1 MALVTTAPFISSILG
16 RSLGRMKSMMRVE
29 EAVMVM
35 EARVDTDA
43 AISSTSTSPTSTVGR
58 PASASILGTR

>member
-1 MALVTTAPFISSILG
+1 MV
-16 RSLGRMKSMMRVE
+16 RVE

-43 AISSTSTSPTSTVGR
+43 AMSSTSTSPMSTVGN
-58 PASASILGTR
+58 PASFSILGTK